1 MSFPSF
7 GEKRYMPMV
16 NYPVQHNADDA
27 ILAMLEA
34 ILMLVR
40 CSSGNVNKVYNAVSQ
55 LSKIELT
62 PEQVQALITEISTAL
77 SSEGLLTKDHF
88 DSSLGVNDT
97 TSVNL
102 PNVSN
107 LIGNT
112 AELTNIDNSKTLT
125 NALNTLLSIVGKSS
139 DYNAIGSAGNIAQ
152 ALANIYLKIGGTG
165 GGGGGTVEF
174 DQTNLMKAFYA
185 LAIGQSLSD
194 DSQTWDNVINNI
206 ISNGNIAQV
215 LSKLGEIADMTPVWK
230 AMYYLI
236 NGKGKDDDTYTQDDV
251 LTYDG
256 EGKPSLKYIADS
268 VNTLGTKI
276 DTSQETITTS
286 IDAAKTSI
294 IGSLEQTISGLL
306 DKSLPIDY
314 NVIVSDKNMSIYIG
328 EQSSGKTANMYIIP
342 PFSTEQL
349 IETTDNEYIAKFITV
364 VDNKFVYNNMVQS
377 LEPCSVVINGTTYE
391 KPTHDEN
398 NLPTTST
405 YAYRLGQLENVF
417 VCGPAS

>member
-27 ILAMLEA
+27 ILTMLEA

-40 CSSGNVNKVYNAVSQ
+40 CSSGNVNKVYNAVSNIGK
-55 LSKIELT
+55 LELT

-112 AELTNIDNSKTLT
+112 AELTNLDNSKTLT
-125 NALNTLLSIVGKSS
+125 NALNILLSIVGKSS

-256 EGKPSLKYIADS
+256 EGKPSLKYIADG

-276 DTSQETITTS
+276 DNI
-286 IDAAKTSI
+286 KTD
-294 IGSLEQTISGLL
+294 LTEAISGLL

-364 VDNKFVYNNMVQS
+364 VDNKFVYNSMVQS

>member
-1 MSFPSF
+1 MLKTMSFPSF

-27 ILAMLEA
+27 ILTMLEA
-34 ILMLVR
+34 IMMLVR
-40 CSSGNVNKVYNAVSQ
+40 CSSGNINKVYNAVSQ

-62 PEQVQALITEISTAL
+62 PEQIQALITEITTAL
-77 SSEGLLTKDHF
+77 SSKGLLTKDHF
-88 DSSLGVNDT
+88 DNSLGVNDST
-97 TSVNL
+97 TVNL
-102 PNVSN
+102 PSVSN
-107 LIGNT
+107 LIGQ
-112 AELTNIDNSKTLT
+112 AGELTNLDSSKTLT

-139 DYNAIGSAGNIAQ
+139 DYNAIGSAENIAE
-152 ALANIYLKIGGTG
+152 ALTTIYTKIGSS
-165 GGGGGTVEF
+165 GGGGTIEF

-194 DSQTWDNVINNI
+194 TPTPTWDNVINKI
-206 ISNGNIAQV
+206 VSESNIAQV
-215 LSKLGEIADMTPVWK
+215 LSKLQQMADEEFDMTPVWK
-230 AMYYLI
+230 TMYYLI
-236 NGKGKDDDTYTQDDV
+236 NGKAKDDDTYTQDDV

-256 EGKPSLKYIADS
+256 EGKPSLKYIADGVS
-268 VNTLGTKI
+268 ALGTKI
-276 DTSQETITTS
+276 E
-286 IDAAKTSI
+286 A
-294 IGSLEQTISGLL
+294 ISGLL

-391 KPTHDEN
+391 KPTHNEN

-417 VCGPAS
+417 ICGPAS